1 MVYCLTT
8 LTQSACHYA
17 DQQKTSPQGDQN
29 IKDKT
34 FFYNNRP
41 EKLHSCSIVYL
52 MSLSQLL
59 LNFLSKL
66 HYQGTLVA

>member
-41 EKLHSCSIVYL
+41 ENCTH
-52 MSLSQLL
+52 
-59 LNFLSKL
+59 
-66 HYQGTLVA
+66 VALCIT